1 MYWKDILGMLN
12 WLRSTGPHT
21 ACIHC
26 ILGTHMPVFRH
37 VHHYGSDSQNHVVV
51 TYGGNQI
58 FGLLYVSET
67 KGVYTKTGLLLPG
80 GPLKC

>member
-1 MYWKDILGMLN
+1 MERYPGYVEVAPYD
-12 WLRSTGPHT
+12 RPSDT

-26 ILGTHMPVFRH
+26 ILGTNMQVFRH

-51 TYGGNQI
+51 TYRGNQI

-67 KGVYTKTGLLLPG
+67 KGVYTKTEILLPG
-80 GPLKC
+80 GPLKH